1 MDRVV
6 LAGAG
11 DVILDR
17 PDPKTA
23 FQYVAPLFREAD
35 IAYVNMEQVLADD
48 GVPHPCQ
55 SVSKGARF
63 VEAYVDAE
71 VDVVSCAT
79 NHAMDWGEEGMI
91 GTLETLDTAGV
102 AHCGTGRDLAE
113 ARKPVILER
122 KGQKVGFL
130 NYCSVARPEYDAD
143 VDKPGIAPLKVHT
156 LYEQVDFQPATPP
169 RIVSLPTKESR
180 EMICADIRALKE
192 RADVVV
198 VAFHWGQHLV
208 PTVIPMYCVEMAH
221 DAIDA
226 GADLIIGAH
235 THILKGIEVYRG
247 KTIYYSLGNFVLD
260 FGDAF
265 HDTRLI
271 DSLDAHYKPTPESRV
286 DRNKTMI
293 VKAYLEDGQV
303 VQTGFVPAMINADGD
318 PMPVR
323 RGGEG
328 DAVVAYM
335 ERITEEAGLN
345 ARFEWV
351 SDDEVAICER

>member
-1 MDRVV
+1 MKPITLV
-6 LAGAG
+6 GAG

-23 FQYVAPLFREAD
+23 FQYVRSIFKDAD
-35 IAYVNMEQVLADD
+35 ITYVNMEQILADD
-48 GVPHPCQ
+48 GIPHPCQ
-55 SVSKGARF
+55 SVSKGSRF
-63 VEAYVDAE
+63 VEAYTDAD

-79 NHAMDWGEEGMI
+79 NHAMDWGEEGLI
-91 GTLETLDTAGV
+91 GTIETLDKAGV
-102 AHCGTGRDLAE
+102 AHMGTGRNLDE
-113 ARKPVILER
+113 ARQAVIIER
-122 KGQKVGFL
+122 EGQKVGLL

-169 RIVSLPTKESR
+169 RIVSFPTKESR
-180 EMICADIRALKE
+180 EMICSDIAALKE
-192 RADVVV
+192 KVDVVV
-198 VAFHWGQHLV
+198 VTFHWGQHLV
-208 PTVIPMYCVEMAH
+208 PAIVPMYCIEMAH

-235 THILKGIEVYRG
+235 THILKGCEVYKG

-271 DSLDAHYKPTPESRV
+271 DSLDQHYKPTPESRV
-286 DRNKTMI
+286 DRNKTMV
-293 VKAYLEDGQV
+293 VKAVIENGEV
-303 VQTGFVPAMINADGD
+303 VQTGFYPAMINKDGD
-318 PMPVR
+318 PMPVK

-328 DAVVAYM
+328 DDVVRYM
-335 ERITEEAGLN
+335 EEITAEAELN
-345 ARFEWV
+345 AKYEWLN
-351 SDDEVAICER
+351 DDEVVIKEA